1 MDPVYQQEL
10 KGFNRINRSRSYDNP
25 MATVTV
31 TRRGQ
36 TTIPV
41 EFRRKYKIDDGT
53 MLEIEDTGEGLLLKK
68 MVSTIDLIGT
78 GKASQHDIFAR
89 LDRMRAEN
97 ER

>member
-1 MDPVYQQEL
+1 
-10 KGFNRINRSRSYDNP
+10 

-36 TTIPV
+36 TTIPA
-41 EFRRKYKIDDGT
+41 EFRKKYRIEEGST
-53 MLEIEDTGEGLLLKK
+53 MEIQDTGEGLLLKK
-68 MVSTIDLIGT
+68 MVSTIDLVGT

-89 LDRMRAEN
+89 LDKMRAEN

>member
-1 MDPVYQQEL
+1 
-10 KGFNRINRSRSYDNP
+10 

-41 EFRRKYKIDDGT
+41 EFRKKYGIVEGT
-53 MLEIEDTGEGLLLKK
+53 SMEIEDTGEGLLLKK
-68 MVSTIDLIGT
+68 MVSTIDLVGS
-78 GKASQHDIFAR
+78 GKASQRDIFAR
-89 LDRMRAEN
+89 LDKMRAED

>member
-1 MDPVYQQEL
+1 
-10 KGFNRINRSRSYDNP
+10 

-41 EFRRKYKIDDGT
+41 EFRRKYKIDEGT
-53 MLEIEDTGEGLLLKK
+53 IMEIEDTGEGLLLRK
-68 MVSTIDLIGT
+68 MLSTIDLIGT
-78 GKASQHDIFAR
+78 GKASQRDIFAR